1 MTQIGHMR
9 SLPTHFH
16 HVTISSSLDPA
27 EIIIKLEDEIRL
39 THTNHV
45 DKTHETI
52 WGDLCGEVQYVE
64 LKLLGGPDRQTD
76 GGLSE

>member
-27 EIIIKLEDEIRL
+27 EMIIKLEAEIRL
-39 THTNHV
+39 MHTNHV
-45 DKTHETI
+45 DETHETL
-52 WGDLCGEVQYVE
+52 WGDLCGELQYVE
-64 LKLLGGPDRQTD
+64 LKLLGGQTD
-76 GGLSE
+76 RRTGG